1 MGRILRLLE
10 PQQSL
15 TKWAIHNVLSTQA
28 ESVVTHVKLPLM
40 DGGEFSW
47 PIACP
52 QDLLPLC
59 LSECAG
65 FREVFEQALSAQP
78 ATFCRP
84 WRLLIYLDEI
94 TPGNPLRPDNKRKIM
109 AFYASWLE
117 LGDRLRLEE
126 YWLTLGVLRTSI
138 IKEVKGNL
146 SAVFRH
152 LMRTLLLG
160 CKSLCNAGVVIELA
174 ESSLVCFSKYH
185 REVSDEAAGKAVW
198 NFKGAAGIKP
208 CPSCKNVVKMGD
220 DEDEAAASLASFD
233 ASGYLVD
240 LACCDPHRFDPMQ
253 DADLWMAHDAL
264 EQMHSAPG
272 VSNSALQQA
281 ERACGLS
288 YHSEGL
294 LADAELRAL
303 VKPSSYH
310 RDPMHIM
317 LSGGVMNSE
326 LYLVLRALSGVMP
339 GFRYSC
345 LKDFCDAS
353 WKWPRHRIKNNIGD
367 VFSDVRETSSLAA
380 KQFKAG
386 ASEVLAVYPLV
397 RYFLEFIVPAD
408 CIPAEKAAFLKCCE
422 VVDHMQI
429 AKRDPR
435 PEVLKKIKDLTAVF
449 LRLHVQAHGNQHV
462 RPKHHYMWHMT
473 RQAEEDGFW
482 VDCFVHERKHQLT
495 KDASNHVKTPKA
507 LS

>member
-1 MGRILRLLE
+1 MSLWAHSDGAGKRRLVAQLLSIRGVNESTVGRILRLLE

-146 SAVFRH
+146 SAVFRR

-160 CKSLCNAGVVIELA
+160 CKSLCNAGVVIELE
-174 ESSLVCFSKYH
+174 ESSWVCFSKYH

-253 DADLWMAHDAL
+253 DADVASSTSRTPAGRQHAGMR
-264 EQMHSAPG
+264 QTMG
-272 VSNSALQQA
+272 
-281 ERACGLS
+281 
-288 YHSEGL
+288 
-294 LADAELRAL
+294 
-303 VKPSSYH
+303 PS
-310 RDPMHIM
+310 
-317 LSGGVMNSE
+317 
-326 LYLVLRALSGVMP
+326 
-339 GFRYSC
+339 
-345 LKDFCDAS
+345 
-353 WKWPRHRIKNNIGD
+353 
-367 VFSDVRETSSLAA
+367 
-380 KQFKAG
+380 
-386 ASEVLAVYPLV
+386 
-397 RYFLEFIVPAD
+397 
-408 CIPAEKAAFLKCCE
+408 
-422 VVDHMQI
+422 
-429 AKRDPR
+429 
-435 PEVLKKIKDLTAVF
+435 
-449 LRLHVQAHGNQHV
+449 LH
-462 RPKHHYMWHMT
+462 
-473 RQAEEDGFW
+473 
-482 VDCFVHERKHQLT
+482 
-495 KDASNHVKTPKA
+495 
-507 LS
+507 

>member
-1 MGRILRLLE
+1 
-10 PQQSL
+10 
-15 TKWAIHNVLSTQA
+15 
-28 ESVVTHVKLPLM
+28 
-40 DGGEFSW
+40 
-47 PIACP
+47 
-52 QDLLPLC
+52 
-59 LSECAG
+59 
-65 FREVFEQALSAQP
+65 
-78 ATFCRP
+78 
-84 WRLLIYLDEI
+84 
-94 TPGNPLRPDNKRKIM
+94 M

-380 KQFKAG
+380 QQFKAG

-397 RYFLEFIVPAD
+397 RYFLECIVPAD

-449 LRLHVQAHGNQHV
+449 
-462 RPKHHYMWHMT
+462 
-473 RQAEEDGFW
+473 
-482 VDCFVHERKHQLT
+482 
-495 KDASNHVKTPKA
+495 
-507 LS
+507 